1 MDLLQVEGLTKSFGG
16 LMVLKNVSFTLEAG
30 QKIALIGPNG
40 AGKTTLLNTLNG
52 LQAFESGRVF
62 FCGQDIT
69 HASPHKRVSMGLARS
84 FQINS
89 LFPNLSLITNV
100 LLAVQ
105 GTRNCRFQM
114 FRPFSAYADNI
125 AKAKELLE
133 SVGLWE
139 KRNSLVATLSHGEQ
153 RQVEILLAL
162 ASQPKLTMLDE
173 PSAGLSRSETAD
185 FINVVRTLM
194 RDTTIF
200 FAAHD
205 MELLFSLADWV
216 LVLYYGEIIAQ
227 GKPEVIQGDAKVKEI
242 YLGKA

>member
-1 MDLLQVEGLTKSFGG
+1 VDLLQVEGLTKSFGG
-16 LMVLKNVSFTLEAG
+16 LTVLKNVSFTLEAG

-40 AGKTTLLNTLNG
+40 AGKTTLLNVLNG
-52 LQAFESGRVF
+52 LQPFESGRVF
-62 FCGQDIT
+62 FCGQEIT
-69 HASPHKRVSMGLARS
+69 HAAPHKRVSMGLARS

-89 LFPNLSLITNV
+89 LFPNLSLLTNV

-105 GTRNCRFQM
+105 GTINCRFQM
-114 FRPFSAYADNI
+114 FRPFSAYTDNI

-139 KRNSLVATLSHGEQ
+139 KRNSMVAALSHGEQ

-200 FAAHD
+200 FSAHD

-227 GKPEVIQGDAKVKEI
+227 GKPEVIQHDAKVKEI
-242 YLGKA
+242 YLGEA

>member
-1 MDLLQVEGLTKSFGG
+1 VGLLQVEGLTKSFGG

-30 QKIALIGPNG
+30 QNIALIGPNG
-40 AGKTTLLNTLNG
+40 AGKTTLLNVLNG
-52 LQAFESGRVF
+52 LQPFESGRVF
-62 FCGQDIT
+62 FCGQEIT
-69 HASPHKRVSMGLARS
+69 HAAPHKRVSMGIARS
-84 FQINS
+84 FQVNA

-105 GTRNCRFQM
+105 GTRKCRFQM
-114 FRPFSAYADNI
+114 LRPLSAYRENI

-133 SVGLWE
+133 SAGLWE
-139 KRNSLVATLSHGEQ
+139 KRNSMAASLSHGEQ
-153 RQVEILLAL
+153 RQVEIILAL

-173 PSAGLSRSETAD
+173 PSSGLSRSETAD

-200 FAAHD
+200 FSAHD
-205 MELLFSLADWV
+205 MELMFRLADWV

-227 GKPEVIQGDAKVKEI
+227 GKPEAIQNNAKVKEI
-242 YLGKA
+242 YLGGA